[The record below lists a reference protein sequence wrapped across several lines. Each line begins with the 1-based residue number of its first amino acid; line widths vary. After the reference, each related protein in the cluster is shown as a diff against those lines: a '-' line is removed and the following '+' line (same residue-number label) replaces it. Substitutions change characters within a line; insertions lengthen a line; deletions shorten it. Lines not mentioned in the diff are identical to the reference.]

1 MANIYVK
8 DGSGNVSPFATR
20 ANAADTV
27 VNGAAVDAA
36 GDTIYVSHAHTETAA
51 AVKQINLAGT
61 LGSPVKLLCVNDG
74 AEPPT
79 ALATTAVVATTGA
92 NRIDILGTGY
102 IYGMQFKA
110 GSASNNASINLG
122 NTAAG
127 SEHQVYESCRFE
139 MTNSGTGSFFN
150 LCASNAAATASVE
163 TINCDFVFGANTG
176 QTIVP
181 TQRAVIRGGTV
192 SRATFTGSAFM
203 PFASSGEGSG
213 VRIDGVDLTGLSTT
227 FSVFNAP
234 LTSSNSGLAIIRNSK
249 LPSGWTGAFVNG
261 APMSR
266 AGCRAEMHNCVA
278 GSTVYK
284 LWVED
289 YGGSIRDESVIVRT
303 GGANDGAAY
312 SLKFA
317 SSANC
322 AFPSSVLESPEL
334 AKYNT
339 STSSITVTVE
349 IVLDSATALTDGEI
363 WLEVS
368 YPGASGQL
376 VVTDAKAS
384 VLATAADQT
393 SSSVDWTTTG
403 LSTPL
408 KQKLSVTFTPAA
420 AGWLQ
425 ARVKLAKPS
434 TTVYVDPM
442 LTVA

>member
-8 DGSGNVSPFATR
+8 AGAGNVSPFANW

-27 VNGAAVDAA
+27 VNGAGVDAA
-36 GDTIYVSHAHTETAA
+36 GDTIFVSQSHTETAA

-61 LGSPVKLLCVNDG
+61 LASPVFLLCANDG

-92 NRIDILGTGY
+92 NRIDVIGTGY

-110 GSASNNASINLG
+110 GSSSNNAPINLG
-122 NTAAG
+122 STAAG

-139 MTNSGTGSFFN
+139 MTNSGTSSFFN
-150 LCASNAAATASVE
+150 LCASNATATASVE

-192 SRATFTGSAFM
+192 SRATFTGSAFS
-203 PFASSGEGSG
+203 PFGSSGEGSG

-234 LTSSNSGLAIIRNSK
+234 SASSNSGLAIIRNSK
-249 LPSGWTGAFVNG
+249 LPSGWTGDFVNG

-303 GGANDGAAY
+303 GGADDGAAY
-312 SLKFA
+312 SWKLA

-322 AFPSSVLESPEL
+322 AFPSSVLESPEI

-349 IVLDSATALTDGEI
+349 IVLDSSTALKDDEI

-368 YPGASGQL
+368 YPGASGQT
-376 VVTDAKAS
+376 VVSDAKAS

-408 KQKLSVTFTPAA
+408 KQKLSVTFTPAS

-425 ARVKLAKPS
+425 AKVKLAKPS
-434 TTVYVDPM
+434 TTVYVDPV
-442 LTVA
+442 LSVA